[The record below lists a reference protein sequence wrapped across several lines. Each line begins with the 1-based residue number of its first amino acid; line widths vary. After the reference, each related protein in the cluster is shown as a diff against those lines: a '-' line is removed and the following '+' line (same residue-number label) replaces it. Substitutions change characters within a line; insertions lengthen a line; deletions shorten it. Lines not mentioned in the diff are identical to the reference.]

1 MCCAFPVYVKAA
13 GSQDPFMEMRLHRT
27 MSSERVC
34 RFVSERLHRTDCTV
48 VKISGDGWSV
58 PACLAVDALLRL
70 RPGEKVEFSFSD
82 AFSSSLDDID
92 VSRDSSNRSSL
103 CSEIEEKSCPD
114 ADQDGA
120 NQGFVSSTLYEDDG
134 LSIVQ
139 PDLTD
144 MDREVANRTAS
155 LSSDSHSV
163 DSDRD
168 TKEHCVDAQTFRPLE
183 AELRRRRRTKA
194 ASSLLL

>member
-1 MCCAFPVYVKAA
+1 M
-13 GSQDPFMEMRLHRT
+13 
-27 MSSERVC
+27 
-34 RFVSERLHRTDCTV
+34 
-48 VKISGDGWSV
+48 
-58 PACLAVDALLRL
+58 LAIDALLRV
-70 RPGEKVEFSFSD
+70 RPGEKVQFSFSD

-103 CSEIEEKSCPD
+103 CSEIDEKSCPD
-114 ADQDGA
+114 ADHDSA
-120 NQGFVSSTLYEDDG
+120 NQGSVSSTLYEDDG

-139 PDLTD
+139 PDVTD
-144 MDREVANRTAS
+144 VDRE

-183 AELRRRRRTKA
+183 AELRRRRTKA